1 MSVLSQKN
9 FLPWEKHLDSIA
21 NNGKRLQHPVTFYF
35 YAIGFWQLSHK
46 FHWYTTGLLRG
57 YLCHLKTRVRAP
69 VLPHTYA
76 DASREFS
83 GQGKK
88 NRILTHLGFEFSSS
102 EVSRFSFLIGRADML
117 CFSPWCLRLNGMISD
132 QMCSDCSNKQCR
144 VLLLKMLLISALLA
158 LHLLPYQ
165 SDNKIMT

>member
-102 EVSRFSFLIGRADML
+102 EVSRFSFLMLHRACRYVVFFTLVSEVKWDD
-117 CFSPWCLRLNGMISD
+117 FRPNVFRL
-132 QMCSDCSNKQCR
+132 Q
-144 VLLLKMLLISALLA
+144 
-158 LHLLPYQ
+158 
-165 SDNKIMT
+165 